1 MDTNYLQTGH
11 AHDAAARAFHEANPK
26 VYVELRA
33 LARQTLHAGRN
44 CLGIGVLWEVMR
56 WHRSLVHDGAED
68 FKLNNNYRAWYAREL
83 MRREPELV
91 NFFEIRGAEAEE
103 VGAVPAQPKQLS
115 LLERLRVINGG
126 KL

>member
-1 MDTNYLQTGH
+1 MPENHLQTGH
-11 AHDAAARAFHEANPK
+11 AHDQAAREFHEANPQ

-56 WHRSLVHDGAED
+56 WHRSLTRDGVED

-91 NFFEIRGAEAEE
+91 NFFEIRGCDEPT
-103 VGAVPAQPKQLS
+103 PAPQPQKKQLS
-115 LLERLRVINGG
+115 LLERLRVINGYE
-126 KL
+126 L